1 MQAIFDESLV
11 TGNELIDEQHKEL
24 IGKINDLVK
33 SCETGK
39 EKTTAVKMLDY
50 LSDYTDFHFSAEEN
64 FRKKSDIH
72 RSANIKNSIKHSSR
86 QLKNCTKCF
95 RKKKDLHLHL
105 LQLWIRMLPNGCLN
119 ISKDLIK
126 QLRSMPEITNVNL
139 QSVC

>member
-50 LSDYTDFHFSAEEN
+50 LSDYTDFHFSAEEKLQEEIGYLQISEHKEQHKA
-64 FRKKSDIH
+64 FIQ
-72 RSANIKNSIKHSSR
+72 AIKELYEMLQEEEGPTPAFVAAVDKNVTEWLFKHIKGFDKAVAEYAR
-86 QLKNCTKCF
+86 N
-95 RKKKDLHLHL
+95 
-105 LQLWIRMLPNGCLN
+105 N
-119 ISKDLIK
+119 
-126 QLRSMPEITNVNL
+126 
-139 QSVC
+139 

>member
-50 LSDYTDFHFSAEEN
+50 LSDYTDFHFSAEEKLQEEIGYSQISEHKEQHKA
-64 FRKKSDIH
+64 FIQ
-72 RSANIKNSIKHSSR
+72 AIKELYEMLQEEEGPTPAFVAAVDKNVTEWLFKHIKGFDKAVAEYAR
-86 QLKNCTKCF
+86 N
-95 RKKKDLHLHL
+95 
-105 LQLWIRMLPNGCLN
+105 N
-119 ISKDLIK
+119 
-126 QLRSMPEITNVNL
+126 
-139 QSVC
+139 